1 MKKMILSAF
10 MFLAAALVGCSPV
23 SLVEVPVDATR
34 EVVHGQN
41 ADHGLLNNKQERH
54 ARMSLINDIQARQLQ
69 DDWDYIWLYDRSSH
83 LSRWHA
89 RAGR

>member
-1 MKKMILSAF
+1 MRNLILSAL
-10 MFLAAALVGCSPV
+10 MFVAAAIVGCSPV

-41 ADHGLLNNKQERH
+41 ADHGLGHNKQDRK
-54 ARMSLINDIQARQLQ
+54 ARISLINDIQARQLQ

-83 LSRWHA
+83 LSYWQT